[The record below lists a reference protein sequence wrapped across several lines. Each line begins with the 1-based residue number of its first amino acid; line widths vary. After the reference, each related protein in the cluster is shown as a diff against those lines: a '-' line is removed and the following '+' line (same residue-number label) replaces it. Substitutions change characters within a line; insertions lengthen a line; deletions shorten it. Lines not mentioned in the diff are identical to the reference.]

1 MVIEIDSITEIEIE
15 IMTEI
20 REQEMVRMKMTEE
33 RGEEAAIMQQMI
45 IMIEVI
51 MIIKKGIEVA
61 EVIIL
66 LTVENMKNMSRL
78 IPEEIQVS
86 NNNYCALSLHVT

>member
-1 MVIEIDSITEIEIE
+1 MIEIDSITKIEIV
-15 IMTEI
+15 TEI

-86 NNNYCALSLHVT
+86 YNN

>member
-1 MVIEIDSITEIEIE
+1 MVIEIDSITKIEIV
-15 IMTEI
+15 TEI

-86 NNNYCALSLHVT
+86 YNNYFALSLHVT

>member
-1 MVIEIDSITEIEIE
+1 MVIEIDSITEIE

-78 IPEEIQVS
+78 IPEEI
-86 NNNYCALSLHVT
+86 